1 MDKLLAEAGDITFKV
16 RHFLRPP
23 VAIFF
28 SGPTTARARWTSPNH
43 FHPHATPLP
52 ILLPPTL
59 PSSALPQRAPAASG
73 ASTDVVGFLR
83 RLHNSMVTAVAEDSS
98 SLAALQAEGWLAD
111 AHALEWE
118 DTQRELMAA
127 LGMGVGVGVGAGASS
142 SSSSSSS
149 GALGGGLGGGGPRP
163 GTAAGLPVAQ
173 APGVPQ
179 VSAAAIDPYAK
190 VLSQAVAGLAQ
201 SPSGN
206 PLHPFWTL
214 AHRQYARVRP
224 EGQTND
230 RYSRLYIAAITAAR
244 ELAQPGGEPPRT
256 SRLWSQWAATGAAAS
271 SSSSSGGDAGA
282 ATRSQLTA
290 PAVAGA
296 SDDFA
301 QGAVVS
307 LRDALVFGCPE
318 AKLSRAWAFASLEYL
333 AFVHLDMVGAEAGS
347 GPALDAVRQLVKD
360 LDRTKYAA
368 GVEVS
373 RKQHPWPPASGSLA
387 GEPVFAHLYFL
398 LRRGEYEAAASTAAA
413 YASAVAGGG
422 GGGYHQAAAAA
433 AVGGQ
438 TTVAGNVATAL
449 AAYARYFRALQDE
462 RNAPFVAGSPSG
474 LADDVLA
481 ALTKDHVAFSA
492 TRNCASHFQEAMRG
506 AGRPDAD
513 PYCLEVLCLVAGAGG
528 NPDPV
533 RLPGGEPHPI
543 AARVLSLFPRPDWA
557 WHRLWFAAS
566 SHLANA
572 FLVAAGGGVGVGAA
586 SGMMGGGA
594 YDLGRLGRDALALA
608 SDPKASGT
616 PYEYAELLLICGQP
630 EYAVAHLAARGRG
643 DGGGA
648 AGAGGA
654 GGSSSSNSSGDGDGA
669 NLHDAVHLALGLAWH
684 GLFRSFP
691 FHLAAQAAAH
701 ASRGQP
707 VTLDGT
713 RTSRPLSD
721 LATPGL
727 GGFLYDVAPA
737 LRPAK
742 GGAGAGAGAGAAAG
756 APPSAH
762 PVFVVDLPL
771 LVATYVARVLGGAP
785 AHATSYFALLPHKA
799 ARIHLTA
806 LVLAQDPDAL
816 PTPIGGSEEATE
828 EFKAVVKAAGD
839 LARANGAPDK
849 AVHLYTR
856 LSGMGDVDG
865 HNPLRL
871 ALGLAAEELAPLASA
886 EFDAELRGGASAG
899 AAVDPAV
906 AARRRNLI
914 DIIAKRMEKLK
925 QLAAGAMDAELL
937 GAGDDDAVTAAAGV
951 LKRVVDMCDFFQAVV
966 AQRWTEAENLLDVK
980 NLVPKAGS
988 VADVARSWVS
998 WGESGGGGE
1007 HGEDTRDGSPR
1018 RKRAHPHYLLPL
1030 PFPPAVRVLR
1040 PPAAVHPGR
1049 LPVAA
1054 AGGRHCLPP
1063 PVGRDEE
1070 EDRGRGRRAA
1080 EEDDRPARR
1089 AHAGDAAGDRRVR
1102 LCEHCDA
1109 GGGDEGVRGKG
1120 QKRGEKDLAMLDL
1133 PLLFSVVQF
1142 TAPYPNR

>member
-1 MDKLLAEAGDITFKV
+1 
-16 RHFLRPP
+16 
-23 VAIFF
+23 
-28 SGPTTARARWTSPNH
+28 
-43 FHPHATPLP
+43 
-52 ILLPPTL
+52 
-59 PSSALPQRAPAASG
+59 
-73 ASTDVVGFLR
+73 VVGFLR

-142 SSSSSSS
+142 SSS
-149 GALGGGLGGGGPRP
+149 GALGGGGGGGGPRP

-271 SSSSSGGDAGA
+271 SSSSSSSGGDAGA

-347 GPALDAVRQLVKD
+347 GPALDAVRLLVKD

-413 YASAVAGGG
+413 YAAAVAGGG
-422 GGGYHQAAAAA
+422 GGGYHQAAA
-433 AVGGQ
+433 VGGQ
-438 TTVAGNVATAL
+438 TTVAGDVATAL

-462 RNAPFVAGSPSG
+462 RNAPYVAGSPSG

-572 FLVAAGGGVGVGAA
+572 FLVAAGGGGGVGVGAA
-586 SGMMGGGA
+586 SGMMGGAGA

-643 DGGGA
+643 DGGG

-742 GGAGAGAGAGAAAG
+742 GGAGAGAGAAAG

-951 LKRVVDMCDFFQAVV
+951 LKRVVDMCDFFQTVV

-998 WGESGGGGE
+998 SGGELGRGG

-1018 RKRAHPHYLLPL
+1018 R
-1030 PFPPAVRVLR
+1030 
-1040 PPAAVHPGR
+1040 
-1049 LPVAA
+1049 
-1054 AGGRHCLPP
+1054 
-1063 PVGRDEE
+1063 
-1070 EDRGRGRRAA
+1070 
-1080 EEDDRPARR
+1080 
-1089 AHAGDAAGDRRVR
+1089 
-1102 LCEHCDA
+1102 
-1109 GGGDEGVRGKG
+1109 
-1120 QKRGEKDLAMLDL
+1120 
-1133 PLLFSVVQF
+1133 
-1142 TAPYPNR
+1142 